1 MTATLP
7 LNERLRA
14 VRERVHV
21 SQKAAGSAIGLSQ
34 PTYSRI
40 EDGERPLKAD
50 DLVLLAEAFGVRV
63 SAITGLAEVGDRTR
77 YAGRTDGSE
86 ADMTTLRYHLYA
98 YFELDGFLA
107 RQGFSAP

>member
-1 MTATLP
+1 MTVTLP
-7 LNERLRA
+7 LHVRLRA

-21 SQKAAGSAIGLSQ
+21 SQTAAGSAIGLSQ

-50 DLVLLAEAFGVRV
+50 DLLLLAEAFGVRA
-63 SAITGLAEVGDRTR
+63 SAITGLAEVGERTR
-77 YAGRTDGSE
+77 YAARTDGSE
-86 ADMTTLRYHLYA
+86 ADMTTLRDHLYA

-107 RQGFSAP
+107 RRGFSAP